1 MEKVNLTADI
11 CDEFGES
18 VLVLPDIFSNF
29 GGRKIFEGEVFTL
42 KVKNDNSLVRE
53 LLNQDGKG
61 RVLFVDGGGS
71 KECALL
77 GGNLALL
84 GWQNNWAGVVVYGLV
99 RDSQELGS
107 IEFGV
112 KALGTNPRRSKKAGQ
127 GDKNG
132 TVMIEQIEIKSGY
145 YIFCDHDGIVVR
157 TESLKPNLRNS
168 ML

>member
-11 CDEFGES
+11 CDEFDES

-53 LLNQDGKG
+53 MLNQEGKG
-61 RVLFVDGGGS
+61 RILFVDGGGS

-84 GWQNNWAGVVVYGLV
+84 GKQNNWAGVIVYGLV

-112 KALGTNPRRSKKAGQ
+112 KALGTNPRRSKKAGL
-127 GDKNG
+127 GEKNG
-132 TVMIEQIEIKSGY
+132 TVIVEQIEIKSGY
-145 YIFCDHDGIVVR
+145 YIFCDHDGITVLA
-157 TESLKPNLRNS
+157 ESFKTNVRNS
-168 ML
+168 IK

>member
-1 MEKVNLTADI
+1 METVNLTADI

-18 VLVLPDIFSNF
+18 VLILPDMFSSF

-53 LLNQDGKG
+53 LLNQEGKG

-84 GWQNNWAGVVVYGLV
+84 GRQNNWAGVIVYGLV

-127 GDKNG
+127 GEKNG
-132 TVMIEQIEIKSGY
+132 TVMVGQIEIKSGY
-145 YIFCDHDGIVVR
+145 YIFCDHDGIVLLK
-157 TESLKPNLRNS
+157 ESLKPSLRNS
-168 ML
+168 IS

>member
-1 MEKVNLTADI
+1 M
-11 CDEFGES
+11 
-18 VLVLPDIFSNF
+18 NF

-53 LLNQDGKG
+53 LLGQKGNG

-84 GWQNNWAGVVVYGLV
+84 GRQNNWTGVIVHGLV
-99 RDSQELGS
+99 RDSQELES

-112 KALGTNPRRSKKAGQ
+112 KALGTNPKRSKKAGQ
-127 GDKNG
+127 GEKNK
-132 TVMIEQIEIKSGY
+132 TVIIEQIEIKSGH
-145 YIFCDHDGIVVR
+145 YIFCDHDGIVLM
-157 TESLKPNLRNS
+157 TAETKSNLRNS
-168 ML
+168 IS